1 MKIYFQMTV
10 VAALLCMPSLGCK
23 PTANGTA
30 TSDTSQSPKLSES
43 KEKRADS
50 IGTSA
55 DSKDTPDSQV
65 EKKEENGDMAKVE
78 TNKSSGKE
86 PDVIT
91 VQHCLIGFRGSVPD
105 KPITRTK
112 EEAKELA
119 ERLLKLLKDGDK
131 FEEII
136 NQFTDDSPP
145 GIYKM
150 TNHGVREI
158 PGAYTRG
165 GMVPAFGDTGFP
177 LQVGEYGLAEHDSM
191 KSPYGWHIVKRIQ

>member
-1 MKIYFQMTV
+1 MKTYFRIVVLTSMWLPLMGCTSENNKSGNAPANVAVQADTLQADTLTV
-10 VAALLCMPSLGCK
+10 EL
-23 PTANGTA
+23 
-30 TSDTSQSPKLSES
+30 DDES
-43 KEKRADS
+43 KKEILTEQLK
-50 IGTSA
+50 
-55 DSKDTPDSQV
+55 
-65 EKKEENGDMAKVE
+65 KKEEESSMAKKE
-78 TNKSSGKE
+78 TNTSPGKE

-91 VQHCLIGFRGSVPD
+91 VQHCLIGFQGSVPG

-119 ERLLKLLKDGDK
+119 ERLFKLLKDGDK

-150 TNHGVREI
+150 TNNGVRQV
-158 PGAYTRG
+158 PGAYARA

-191 KSPYGWHIVKRIQ
+191 KSPYGWHIVKRIE

>member
-1 MKIYFQMTV
+1 MKIYLRMTV
-10 VAALLCMPSLGCK
+10 FAALLCMPSLGCK
-23 PTANGTA
+23 PAANVTA
-30 TSDTSQSPKLSES
+30 TSDMPQSPKLSES
-43 KEKRADS
+43 KEKLADS
-50 IGTSA
+50 IDTPAG
-55 DSKDTPDSQV
+55 SKDTPDSQV
-65 EKKEENGDMAKVE
+65 EKKEENGDMAKEE
-78 TNKSSGKE
+78 TKNSGKE

-91 VQHCLIGFRGSVPD
+91 VQHCLIGFEGSVPG

-150 TNHGVREI
+150 TNNGVSQV
-158 PGAYTRG
+158 PGAYPRG

-177 LQVGEYGLAEHDSM
+177 LQVGEYGLAEHDSN

>member
-1 MKIYFQMTV
+1 MKTYLRMTA
-10 VAALLCMPSLGCK
+10 VATLLFAPILGCQ
-23 PTANGTA
+23 PAANGTA
-30 TSDTSQSPKLSES
+30 STATTKSPAPLDNKDTTAENKV
-43 KEKRADS
+43 
-50 IGTSA
+50 
-55 DSKDTPDSQV
+55 TPDSQV
-65 EKKEENGDMAKVE
+65 EKKEENGNMAKEE
-78 TNKSSGKE
+78 TKKTPGKE
-86 PDVIT
+86 PDVIK
-91 VQHCLIGFRGSVPD
+91 VQHCLIGFQGSVPG
-105 KPITRTK
+105 KPISRTK

-150 TNHGVREI
+150 TNNGVRQI
-158 PGAYTRG
+158 PGAYPRG

-191 KSPYGWHIVKRIQ
+191 KSPYGWHIVKRIE

>member
-1 MKIYFQMTV
+1 MKNYYRTTV
-10 VAALLCMPSLGCK
+10 VATLLCGPLLGCK
-23 PTANGTA
+23 PAANGTA
-30 TSDTSQSPKLSES
+30 STTTSQPVAMSEI
-43 KEKRADS
+43 R
-50 IGTSA
+50 
-55 DSKDTPDSQV
+55 DTTVETKNTTDSQV
-65 EKKEENGDMAKVE
+65 EKKEEDGNMAKDD
-78 TNKSSGKE
+78 TKMAAGKE

-91 VQHCLIGFRGSVPD
+91 VQHCLIGFQGSVPG

-119 ERLLKLLKDGDK
+119 ERLLKLLKNGDK

-150 TNHGVREI
+150 TNNGVRQV
-158 PGAYTRG
+158 PGAYARA

-177 LQVGEYGLAEHDSM
+177 LQVGEYGLAEHDDK
-191 KSPYGWHIVKRIQ
+191 KSPYGWHIVKRIE